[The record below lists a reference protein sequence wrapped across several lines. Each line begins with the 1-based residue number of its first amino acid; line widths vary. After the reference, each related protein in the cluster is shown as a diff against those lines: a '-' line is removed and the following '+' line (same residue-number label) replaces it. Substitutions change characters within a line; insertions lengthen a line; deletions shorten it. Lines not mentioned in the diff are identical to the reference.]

1 MPPTT
6 LIEQLH
12 AIGAVKFGSF
22 TLKSGIESPFY
33 LDLRMIVSHPSLL
46 QGVADLLWEKI
57 APLPKDLL
65 CGVPYTALPMATAIS
80 LKHGIPM
87 IMRRKEVKDYGTK
100 KTIEGMFT
108 QGQRCIVIEDLVTSG
123 SSVFETAAPLEHEGL
138 IVEHIA
144 VLIDREQGGRRA
156 IEAKGYSLHAAFTV
170 TELLQTLEA
179 LGKINASTAAAVK
192 RFINANQV
200 VQK

>member
-1 MPPTT
+1 
-6 LIEQLH
+6 
-12 AIGAVKFGSF
+12 
-22 TLKSGIESPFY
+22 
-33 LDLRMIVSHPSLL
+33 
-46 QGVADLLWEKI
+46 
-57 APLPKDLL
+57 
-65 CGVPYTALPMATAIS
+65 LPMATAIS